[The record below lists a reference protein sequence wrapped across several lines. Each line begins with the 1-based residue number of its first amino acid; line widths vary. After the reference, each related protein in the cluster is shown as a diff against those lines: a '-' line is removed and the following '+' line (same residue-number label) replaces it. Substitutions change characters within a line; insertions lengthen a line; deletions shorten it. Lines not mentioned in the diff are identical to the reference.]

1 MKPNLLLL
9 ADELEQEL
17 LVFQQVE
24 TAIQEPQIRLLAA
37 SPALFD
43 LYAIGHIL
51 DDLYNGME
59 RICHRVVKKIDQVE
73 LDGSNWHRE
82 LLDRVGTAT
91 GSRPAVIH
99 PTTLDKMHRYRG
111 FRHRIRHMYGFELD
125 WEKMQPLFDGA
136 QPMLIAFTQD
146 LNQFV
151 TFLRMIAA
159 DNDDDDLL

>member
-1 MKPNLLLL
+1 MTLNLSQF

-24 TAIQEPQIRLLAA
+24 EAIQEAHVRLLAA

-59 RICHRVVKKIDQVE
+59 RICHRVVKKIDQIE
-73 LDGSNWHRE
+73 LDGGNWHKE
-82 LLDRVGTAT
+82 LLERVGAAT

-99 PTTLDKMHRYRG
+99 PTTLTQMHRYRG

-125 WEKMQPLFDGA
+125 WEKMRPLFNAA
-136 QPMLIAFTQD
+136 QPMLTAFTID
-146 LNQFV
+146 LNQFI

-159 DNDDDDLL
+159 DNEDID

>member
-1 MKPNLLLL
+1 MKPNLSQL
-9 ADELEQEL
+9 ADDLEQEL

-24 TAIQEPQIRLLAA
+24 IAIQEAQIRLLAA

-73 LDGSNWHRE
+73 LDGGNWHRE
-82 LLDRVGTAT
+82 LLDRVGAAT

-99 PTTLDKMHRYRG
+99 PATLEQMHLYRG

-136 QPMLIAFTQD
+136 QPLLNAFIID
-146 LNQFV
+146 FNQFI
-151 TFLRMIAA
+151 TFLRMIAT
-159 DNDDDDLL
+159 DNEDIL

>member
-1 MKPNLLLL
+1 MKHNLSLL

-17 LVFQQVE
+17 LIFQQVE
-24 TAIQEPQIRLLAA
+24 QAIQEAQLRLVAA

-59 RICHRVVKKIDQVE
+59 RICHRVVKKIDHIE
-73 LDGSNWHRE
+73 LDGGNWHRE
-82 LLDRVGTAT
+82 LLDRASTAT

-99 PTTLDKMHRYRG
+99 PATLEQMHRYRG
-111 FRHRIRHMYGFELD
+111 FRHRIRHMYGFELH
-125 WEKMQPLFDGA
+125 WEKMQPLFAGA
-136 QPMLIAFTQD
+136 QPMLTAFTSD
-146 LNQFV
+146 LNQFI

-159 DNDDDDLL
+159 DNEATL